1 MRDRYLKV
9 LEDKNELQRIDKE
22 LDELIGEL
30 EKQKKEIF
38 ADPAHAEYAYV
49 TYEDLENLPIWNNS
63 DDKKSG
69 NGQNGTGNDE

>member
-9 LEDKNELQRIDKE
+9 LEDKEQLSKIEDEIDS
-22 LDELIGEL
+22 LVAEL

-38 ADPAHAEYAYV
+38 SDPNHAQYAYV

-63 DDKKSG
+63 GSG
-69 NGQNGTGNDE
+69 EGRSGANA